1 MKKYYSVLFSA
12 AALVLAACVG
22 PGEEPDKTPG
32 TAPEEGTTYP
42 RVQLIEH
49 FTGEKCGYCPG
60 GMDYIYEEYS
70 KNPDGIIWVSNH
82 YGYGQDEY
90 TVTGSSAVG
99 EALGVQGAPNISL
112 NREQYTLDGEKSRS
126 YHPYYTAQV
135 LKKTKSEATEKVEI
149 ETTYDA
155 AARKLNLKVSC
166 LTSRKDLAGA
176 MLTVVITESGMQGA
190 QSDFYGSWEGWSK
203 FIHTHTVRKYITKAL
218 GDDYLFDKQ
227 TFEAE
232 YEVVLADKWVAENC
246 QVAAWI
252 TELDTKYPVLN
263 AAKAVVVPGSK
274 GGEDIK
280 HGGVEATPVPA
291 TYPESGA
298 PATNLVL
305 NQAQATYYPVSG
317 ATMFEL
323 VAANLANP
331 VTTVSNTQ
339 IFPYVSLILVTEAG
353 ATSIPAGE
361 YTFASPAEAGPGNAV
376 MGVRDDE
383 QFQTLYSQFYYVYP
397 TSNGLGAYK
406 QWLLQTGKVVV
417 SATGFTLQA
426 TTLNGSTVSASF
438 EGQIPCK
445 AGQAYA
451 PARKPAL

>member
-12 AALVLAACVG
+12 AALLLAACVG
-22 PGEEPDKTPG
+22 PTEEPEPTPD
-32 TAPEEGTTYP
+32 EGTTYP

-49 FTGEKCGYCPG
+49 FTGEQCGYCPA

-70 KNPDGIIWVSNH
+70 KNPDGLIWVSNH
-82 YGYGQDEY
+82 YGYGEDEY

-99 EALGVQGAPNISL
+99 KALNVQGAPNISL

-135 LKKTKSEATEKVEI
+135 LKKAPSTSTEKVEI
-149 ETTYDA
+149 ESTYDE
-155 AARKLNLKVSC
+155 AARKLNLKVKC
-166 LTSRKDLAGA
+166 LTSRKDLEGA

-190 QSDFYGSWEGWSK
+190 QSDFYNSWEGWAK
-203 FIHTHTVRKYITKAL
+203 FVHTHAVRKYITKSL

-227 TFEAE
+227 RFEAE

-252 TELDTKYPVLN
+252 TALDTKYPVLN

-274 GGEDIK
+274 AGEDIK
-280 HGGVEATPVPA
+280 HGGVEAKAVPA

-298 PATNLVL
+298 PAANLVL
-305 NQAQATYYPVSG
+305 NQAQAAYYAVSG

-323 VAANLANP
+323 NAANLSNA

-339 IFPYVSLILVTEAG
+339 IFPYITLILMAEAG
-353 ATSIPAGE
+353 ATTIPAGE
-361 YTFASPAEAGPGNAV
+361 YEFVAPNAVRPGNAV
-376 MGVRDDE
+376 MGIRDDE
-383 QFQTLYSQFYYVYP
+383 QFETLYSQFYYVYR
-397 TSNGLGAYK
+397 TTNGLSIYK
-406 QWLLQTGKVVV
+406 QWLLQSGKVIVT
-417 SATGFTLQA
+417 ANGFTVEA
-426 TTLNGSTVSASF
+426 TTLNGSTVTASY
-438 EGQIPCK
+438 EGQIACQ